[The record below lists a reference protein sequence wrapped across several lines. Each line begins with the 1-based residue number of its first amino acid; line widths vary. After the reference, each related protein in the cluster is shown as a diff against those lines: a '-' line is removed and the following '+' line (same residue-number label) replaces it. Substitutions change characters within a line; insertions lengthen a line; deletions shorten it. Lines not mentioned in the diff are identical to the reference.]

1 MGECYEFEAWLS
13 VGVLS
18 SYYSKLR
25 CLLYFYKVLNFSTAV
40 LQIAIISIVV
50 LCMCLCIL
58 TDFACYFYIRFETEA
73 EKQKRMKEEAVAK
86 EMANVSI
93 AFKLSEPSPLYETVI
108 PREIADPS
116 NITVFMPKTAYTR
129 SEMKSKSE
137 QPPKVSTNGYSAPRP
152 QNSKAIKK
160 TIEVI
165 HARPTTSPM
174 KKEERVLLLSVPTPV
189 VKQDTDNLQMI
200 TKTSARH
207 ITGNKINFETH
218 VKETEAEKN
227 AMPKSKRL
235 VKMQFSSGSSNFRY
249 ADGLE
254 RSPAIKVISPAV
266 NT

>member
-1 MGECYEFEAWLS
+1 M
-13 VGVLS
+13 
-18 SYYSKLR
+18 
-25 CLLYFYKVLNFSTAV
+25 
-40 LQIAIISIVV
+40 LQIAIISTVV
-50 LCMCLCIL
+50 LYMCLCIL

-116 NITVFMPKTAYTR
+116 NITVFMPKTADTR
-129 SEMKSKSE
+129 ATEMKSKSE
-137 QPPKVSTNGYSAPRP
+137 QPPKISTNGYSAPRP

-174 KKEERVLLLSVPTPV
+174 KKEEKVLLPSVPTPV
-189 VKQDTDNLQMI
+189 VKQDTNSLHMI
-200 TKTSARH
+200 TKTPARH

>member
-1 MGECYEFEAWLS
+1 M
-13 VGVLS
+13 
-18 SYYSKLR
+18 
-25 CLLYFYKVLNFSTAV
+25 
-40 LQIAIISIVV
+40 LQIAVISIVV
-50 LCMCLCIL
+50 LYMCLCIL
-58 TDFACYFYIRFETEA
+58 TDFACYLYIRFETEA

-116 NITVFMPKTAYTR
+116 NITVFMPKTTDTR
-129 SEMKSKSE
+129 ATEMKSKSE
-137 QPPKVSTNGYSAPRP
+137 QPPKISTNGYSAPRP

-174 KKEERVLLLSVPTPV
+174 KKEEKVLLPSVPTHV
-189 VKQDTDNLQMI
+189 VKQDTNSLQMM
-200 TKTSARH
+200 TKTPARH

>member
-1 MGECYEFEAWLS
+1 M
-13 VGVLS
+13 
-18 SYYSKLR
+18 
-25 CLLYFYKVLNFSTAV
+25 LNFSTAV
-40 LQIAIISIVV
+40 LQIAVISIVV
-50 LCMCLCIL
+50 LYMCLCIL
-58 TDFACYFYIRFETEA
+58 TDFACYLYIRFETEA

-116 NITVFMPKTAYTR
+116 NITVFMPKTTDTR
-129 SEMKSKSE
+129 ATEMKSKSE
-137 QPPKVSTNGYSAPRP
+137 QPPKISTNGYSAPRP

-174 KKEERVLLLSVPTPV
+174 KKEEKVLLPSVPTHV
-189 VKQDTDNLQMI
+189 VKQDTNSLQMM
-200 TKTSARH
+200 TKTPARH